1 MRVHLFGLFTSLFT
15 KSVSQD
21 WLFLDPS
28 GKADPGEGLPG
39 DPGDCDPEEGLPP
52 GIKSIRESTLL
63 PFIFCFRQCKTC
75 KKKYRKSTERQ

>member
-1 MRVHLFGLFTSLFT
+1 MRVYLFGLFTSLFT

-39 DPGDCDPEEGLPP
+39 DPGDPGDCDPEEGLP
-52 GIKSIRESTLL
+52 
-63 PFIFCFRQCKTC
+63 
-75 KKKYRKSTERQ
+75 TE